1 MKMSQ
6 AFLEMAS
13 TLESLVNKHRSRK
26 LLSLYNLIACVAEQ
40 WKNKSEQWNVEMS
53 GVFCF

>member
-1 MKMSQ
+1 MTMFQ
-6 AFLEMAS
+6 AFLKMAS

-26 LLSLYNLIACVAEQ
+26 LLSLYNLTARVTEQ

-53 GVFCF
+53 GFFCF